1 MIRKWIEEAAK
12 MRIPW
17 LGHGDGYFL
26 GSGAVGVAGRPD
38 GTWDLAAGPDYT
50 CPNFIDSETV
60 SVAGRGAVKFEM
72 YRLRGCGCFFGM
84 AAAGDLRLTV
94 TEATAP
100 GSTSVLRLL
109 TVSNEGFGTRRA
121 TLKISVKAKKSD
133 VIPGCGSVEIV
144 KAAGE
149 YCFGCRETKNWAERR
164 LRISVPGAVCV
175 PCKAGYSLKIDI
187 CLKSGETVEVP
198 IWHDFA
204 YGEKYGA
211 EHPAPL
217 DFVRRAAAEWGDWL
231 KAGEYP
237 AGIRDPR
244 LRDVVESLLLTVKM
258 QQNRDGGMIAGIG
271 KYANSYVRDTN
282 GGARMLLACGH
293 TEEVGLLLA
302 NIHTRWE
309 IAGFIPNWWSMGSD
323 TFIGHSFNND
333 ASEITAYYILLL
345 RDFLRRGGERRVAE
359 RVLPSVRWAADK
371 QIRFLR
377 ANDLF
382 MDFNGDETEQY
393 CSARDGEEYGLF
405 GNCFSENRL
414 RFEPCKPSFASTA
427 AAAGSLEWFGEYTG
441 EKEYSAFAEKVYAAL
456 DRFMKN
462 GRHSWTVDDGDEE
475 DVFDRPRETDLT
487 NALLLPLW
495 LGIRLPGGT
504 ERTDA
509 LYALG
514 LRREDTGYFPNCPG
528 VIEGF
533 CGHTPGLA
541 LYDALVLGDERADG
555 IAETILHSGILGQ
568 YGTVSEFYGPGGVP
582 NGHGNRP
589 FEGGIV
595 GEALVEYAKKKN
607 K

>member
-1 MIRKWIEEAAK
+1 MEKWIAEATK

-17 LGHGDGYFL
+17 LGHRDGYFL
-26 GSGAVGVAGRPD
+26 GSGVVGIAGLPD
-38 GTWDLAAGPDYT
+38 GTWDLAVGPDYT

-60 SVAGRGAVKFEM
+60 SVDGLGEIKFEM

-84 AAAGDLRLTV
+84 AGAGDLRLTV
-94 TEATAP
+94 TEAAP
-100 GSTSVLRLL
+100 PGALSVLRLI
-109 TVSNEGFGTRRA
+109 TVCNERTEKRKIF
-121 TLKISVKAKKSD
+121 LKINVKADAGS
-133 VIPGCGSVEIV
+133 VIPGDGSAQIV
-144 KAAGE
+144 KKAGE
-149 YCFGCRETKNWAERR
+149 YCFGNRETKNHAERR

-175 PCKAGYSLKIDI
+175 PCKDGFSLKIGI
-187 CLKSGETVEVP
+187 CLKPGETAAVP
-198 IWHDFA
+198 VRHDFA
-204 YGEKYGA
+204 YGCDY
-211 EHPAPL
+211 PADHTAPEE
-217 DFVRRAAAEWGDWL
+217 FIRSAAEEWKKWL
-231 KAGEYP
+231 DSGEFP
-237 AGIRDPR
+237 SRIRDRR

-258 QQNRDGGMIAGIG
+258 QQNRDGGMIAGIK
-271 KYANSYVRDTN
+271 KYANSYVRDSN
-282 GGARMLLACGH
+282 GGARLLLACGH
-293 TEEVGLLLA
+293 TEEAGRLLT

-333 ASEITAYYILLL
+333 ASEVTAYYILLF
-345 RDFLRRGGERRVAE
+345 RDFLRRGGDRRVAE

-377 ANDLF
+377 ACDLF

-393 CSARDGEEYGLF
+393 CCARDGEEYGVCGSF
-405 GNCFSENRL
+405 FSEDRL
-414 RFEPCKPSFASTA
+414 RFKPCNPSFASTA
-427 AAAGSLEWFGEYTG
+427 AAAGSLGWFGEYTG

-462 GRHSWTVDDGDEE
+462 GRHSWTVDAGDEE

-514 LRREDTGYFPNCPG
+514 LRREDTGYFPNSPG

-607 K
+607 R